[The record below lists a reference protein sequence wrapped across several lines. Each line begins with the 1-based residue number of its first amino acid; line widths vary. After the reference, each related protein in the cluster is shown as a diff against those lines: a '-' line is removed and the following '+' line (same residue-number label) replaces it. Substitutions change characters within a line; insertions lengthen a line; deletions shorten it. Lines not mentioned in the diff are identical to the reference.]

1 MSKKSMKKLKR
12 FKKNISKFIKN
23 HWKFILVE
31 AIKLI
36 SKSVN

>member
-12 FKKNISKFIKN
+12 FKKNIWKFIKN